1 MQPLLQACRHFAFAT
16 LLLLV
21 LPLHAQEQTG
31 TYWLIGPSAVE
42 RGADIATAGLKN

>member
-1 MQPLLQACRHFAFAT
+1 MAVFNLRAILCG
-16 LLLLV
+16 LLLGAML
-21 LPLHAQEQTG
+21 LHAEEQTG